1 MPREAPRIRLVV
13 FDWAGTTVDHGSF
26 GPVAAFIEAFAS
38 QGIEITSTEARGPM
52 GLHKKEHIRVLLQL
66 PSVAERWLRAHGRG
80 WNEADVEDL
89 YQRFIPRQLEVID
102 EHSRLVPGLLECVA
116 ELRRQGIRIGAT
128 TGYFREAAQRI
139 YDSARKQGF
148 VPDHCVCAED
158 VPAGRPAPW
167 MIFRTMETLAVYPPA
182 AVVKVGDTVHD
193 ISEGL
198 HAGAWSV
205 GVVRSSSEVG
215 CTEDELETMPVA
227 ERRVRLAAA
236 RQKLLAAGAQIV
248 IDSIAEV
255 PGLLTDI
262 EARLQG
268 QCQAVIP

>member
-1 MPREAPRIRLVV
+1 LPREAPKIRLVV

-38 QGIEITSTEARGPM
+38 QGVEISSAEARGPM

-66 PSVAERWLRAHGRG
+66 PPVAERWRRARGRN

-102 EHSRLVPGLLECVA
+102 SHSRLVPGLLECVA

-148 VPDHCVCAED
+148 VPDHCVCAEE

-167 MIFRTMETLAVYPPA
+167 MIFRTMEALDVYPPA

-198 HAGAWSV
+198 HAAAWSV
-205 GVVRSSSEVG
+205 GVVGSSSDVG
-215 CTEDELETMPVA
+215 CTEDELEAMPVV
-227 ERRVRLAAA
+227 ERLSRLAAA
-236 RQKLLAAGAQIV
+236 RQKLLAAGAHMV
-248 IDSIAEV
+248 IDSIRDV
-255 PGLLTDI
+255 PARLSDI
-262 EARLQG
+262 EDRHPGNAR
-268 QCQAVIP
+268 